1 MRRSTF
7 VAECESNANPTP
19 DPDNGRPSDMVMSSH
34 VDPDEHTNPFYPPG
48 PPGVRG
54 YTCVRNMLYTVTYTD
69 KCLCRAE
76 ELRGAATV
84 SAVIRVHVT
93 LTQG

>member
-1 MRRSTF
+1 M
-7 VAECESNANPTP
+7 P

-34 VDPDEHTNPFYPPG
+34 VDPDEHTNPFHPYQPG

-54 YTCVRNMLYTVTYTD
+54 YTRVRNMLYTVTYTD

-76 ELRGAATV
+76 KLRTAATV
-84 SAVIRVHVT
+84 SAVIRVHIT
-93 LTQG
+93 LARE